1 MPAIR
6 GSDMEKIV
14 WNPSFSVGVA
24 RLDEQ
29 HKNII
34 NMINLLRSRPEVDV
48 RSETVSEL
56 LTRLTRYASD
66 HFATEEQLLV
76 EYGYPE
82 LTEHKEAHTAY
93 RVKLVALCQDTMY
106 HNASVPDE
114 LLRFLGDWWVNHI
127 LGADM
132 RYSAFLTERGVK

>member
-1 MPAIR
+1 
-6 GSDMEKIV
+6 MEKIV
-14 WNPSFSVGVA
+14 WNQSFSVGVA

-29 HKNII
+29 HKKII
-34 NMINLLRSRPEVDV
+34 NMINLLRSKPEVDV

-82 LTEHKEAHTAY
+82 VAAHKEAHRAY
-93 RVKLVALCQDTMY
+93 RMKVVALCQDTMD
-106 HNASVPDE
+106 HNAAVPDE

-132 RYSAFLTERGVK
+132 RYSSLLMERGVT